1 MFSIRR
7 DGPERR
13 AGVRS
18 GLPDIDWTHVWVVES
33 VGDVDDRYMQMIC
46 GRGCEFGGGV

>member
-18 GLPDIDWTHVWVVES
+18 GLRDIDRTRVWVVES
-33 VGDVDDRYMQMIC
+33 VGDLDDR
-46 GRGCEFGGGV
+46 

>member
-13 AGVRS
+13 VGVRS
-18 GLPDIDWTHVWVVES
+18 GLRDIDRTRVWVVES
-33 VGDVDDRYMQMIC
+33 VGDVDDR
-46 GRGCEFGGGV
+46 